1 MRPDPDQLRQR
12 EAALRALRERGL
24 LAGFP
29 FDALAE
35 ANALREEPPVAAGQ
49 PVQDLRHL
57 PWLSIDGEGARTLDQ
72 VTTAEARGGA
82 IHLLVAVADVD
93 AFVPDDSALD
103 RHARHNTRSIYTPGG
118 TFPLLPEAVAVGLTS
133 LRQGKDRL
141 AVVME
146 MTVEEDGSIS
156 SPGIRRARV
165 RNQAQLSYPRVADWL
180 ERDSSLPKTAI
191 KRALLRKQLTLQVKA
206 ARRLRQHRLDRGGIL
221 VDRRAR
227 SEKAQGIEKIEG
239 KIARELVEDLM
250 VAANEAAAGFLRSLG
265 RPFLGRVVRGPDPF
279 GPGEYLLDQ
288 AGRPAPRHLLHATDA
303 YVHATAPNRRY
314 ADLVTQRLL
323 KAGLAGA
330 PAPYPEPELEALA
343 RLCTRREG
351 DASAVLDILSASC
364 AVST

>member
-1 MRPDPDQLRQR
+1 MPLEPDQLLLR
-12 EAALRALRERGL
+12 EAAFRALRERGFL
-24 LAGFP
+24 PGFP

-35 ANALREEPPVAAGQ
+35 ANALREESPGAPVQ

-57 PWLSIDGEGARTLDQ
+57 PWLSIDDQGARTLDQ
-72 VTTAEARGGA
+72 LTTAEARGDA
-82 IHLLVAVADVD
+82 IRLFVAVADVD
-93 AFVPDDSALD
+93 AFVPSDSALD

-118 TFPLLPEAVAVGLTS
+118 TFPMLPEAVAAGLTS

-156 SPGIRRARV
+156 SPEIRRARV
-165 RNQAQLSYPRVADWL
+165 RNQAQLTYQRVADWL
-180 ERDSSLPKTAI
+180 ETDSSLPKTAI
-191 KRALLRKQLTLQVKA
+191 KRLLLRKQLTLQVKA

-221 VDRRAR
+221 VDRWAR
-227 SEKAQGIEKIEG
+227 SETVEG
-239 KIARELVEDLM
+239 KIARELIEDLM

-265 RPFLGRVVRGPDPF
+265 RPFLSRVVRGPDPL
-279 GPGEYLLDQ
+279 GPGEYLVDQ
-288 AGRPAPRHLLHATDA
+288 AGQPGRPAPRHILHATDA

-314 ADLVTQRLL
+314 ADLITQRLI
-323 KAGLAGA
+323 KAGLSGS
-330 PAPYPEPELEALA
+330 PSPYPEPEQGELAL
-343 RLCTRREG
+343 LCTRREG